1 MSIVLTPLMGT
12 SPDAYRQTL
21 TNIYVSQIATLVWS
35 SSEANIHPVVVGLAL
50 SKKSGAGD
58 TDTEMAEGEREMFI
72 EVMGMVN
79 EALSRQGSGS

>member
-12 SPDAYRQTL
+12 SPDAYHQTL

-35 SSEANIHPVVVGLAL
+35 SSEANIQPVVVGVAL
-50 SKKSGAGD
+50 SKKSGVRD

-72 EVMGMVN
+72 EVMEMVK
-79 EALSRQGSGS
+79 EALLPQSSGS